1 MFIATLFAITKTLK
15 QPKCPSIGEWTLK
28 KTVLF
33 IYTMEYLEIK
43 GTINTGNN
51 TDDSQ
56 KQYAEENKTVTKST
70 KCTSNHMK
78 LYNRQL
84 I

>member
-1 MFIATLFAITKTLK
+1 
-15 QPKCPSIGEWTLK
+15 
-28 KTVLF
+28 
-33 IYTMEYLEIK
+33 MEYLEIK

-70 KCTSNHMK
+70 KCLSNHMK